1 MKFFAKIVIFPYLFV
16 SLLTVSAQA
25 GELEWKFGID
35 HFTKSQ
41 TPVSGLHQLTLG
53 YVTDQGYFLGQSLYS
68 GALGQGGGLFVGGV
82 EAGRYFDL
90 GHDYRMALGA
100 YVGGG
105 GGGSRV
111 HGDGIMVRPFLTLEI
126 PTFGGH
132 LGLGASWTTIDGS
145 DIATP
150 AITTY
155 YSKPFNLNFS
165 VPNNGGT
172 WKSRN
177 GDTVF
182 KSASLRYMQYLHSDS
197 SKTISGAQ
205 SQDMHLLGGEFVFD
219 SNAAFDTFLQ
229 ANGVVS
235 GFAEGY
241 ADWVLGVRSK
251 NILGNTIFA
260 YEFGLGAGCG
270 GAIDTGG
277 GLLWTAG
284 LSANIT
290 LSDNWILKA
299 GISRRKSFN
308 GAFSVVAPSLDIAYN
323 FGSSQRRQKT
333 QNAHKIQ
340 FYSGIT
346 RQFPNTR
353 FIRGKPHYSQT
364 PNLLET
370 TIDVFLNEKF
380 YITGQASTAFTGDV
394 GGYQLGLFGIGWH
407 SVPKNNWS
415 YSAEV
420 VMGAAGGAGVDTNG
434 GLIYGARAEIDYW
447 IDPSLALTVGLGHV
461 RAAVGQG
468 MAPTTVN
475 VGLKVPTKF

>member
-1 MKFFAKIVIFPYLFV
+1 
-16 SLLTVSAQA
+16 
-25 GELEWKFGID
+25 
-35 HFTKSQ
+35 
-41 TPVSGLHQLTLG
+41 
-53 YVTDQGYFLGQSLYS
+53 
-68 GALGQGGGLFVGGV
+68 
-82 EAGRYFDL
+82 
-90 GHDYRMALGA
+90 
-100 YVGGG
+100 
-105 GGGSRV
+105 
-111 HGDGIMVRPFLTLEI
+111 
-126 PTFGGH
+126 
-132 LGLGASWTTIDGS
+132 
-145 DIATP
+145 
-150 AITTY
+150 
-155 YSKPFNLNFS
+155 
-165 VPNNGGT
+165 
-172 WKSRN
+172 
-177 GDTVF
+177 
-182 KSASLRYMQYLHSDS
+182 MQYLHSDS

-370 TIDVFLNEKF
+370 TIDVFLNEIF